1 MVTKGSNQDNPVQIR
16 VQDPT
21 KPPLIHVD
29 ILVDSIQFS
38 YRDMKDALTLTFHR
52 TIRIPD
58 NQKGISSLPPNL
70 GKFPVYKVQ
79 VSFSTMPLSHFPWY
93 QQRQMHRLCNDPFV
107 KKSRSGQGIRSFPH
121 HVSTG
126 SDVDQFQ
133 GKIALRRPVF
143 VGGINAVSR
152 FPMDERQEQARKTAA
167 MVKHGQPIQDYMVV
181 PGQPWLDGI
190 VCEDGKVR
198 QFVSQPRG
206 SGFSVEQQVTGAD
219 ARGGIQVEIIPIKCG
234 PLPKHMD
241 VRFRNNH
248 IRYIRH
254 LDLVAMGLQESSTWK
269 DLKEALEPVFGIP
282 VEEQVL
288 FPEVEWN
295 HFLPINDEARIS
307 DYYFR
312 PGFVLNVSRNP
323 RDAAAPPRGLFGLE
337 TYFRRAEMSPYNSI
351 ANKIEQMSMAAGG
364 LSKKSFPALL
374 VINTLLSNGKLT
386 VLLILLT
393 THSVN
398 QTIYRDNNPSYSWDK
413 NAAILFHI
421 HILDTATFA
430 EVTGKPAPAT
440 PISAR
445 TYAEHGGHFFDI
457 WREEPTGIRGNFSK
471 VKSIAA
477 LEEERAKEEGIPYQ
491 EEENV
496 PQIVSVIGRYKS
508 TFNPVGDLH

>member
-1 MVTKGSNQDNPVQIR
+1 MVGSNQDNPVQIR

-21 KPPLIHVD
+21 KSPLIYVD
-29 ILVDSIQFS
+29 IAEDSMQFN
-38 YRDMKDALTLTFHR
+38 YGGIKNALTLTLHR
-52 TIRIPD
+52 TIRVPD
-58 NQKGISSLPPNL
+58 NQKSISSLPPDL
-70 GKFPVYKVQ
+70 GQFQIYKVQ
-79 VSFSTMPLSHFPWY
+79 DYLEQVPAEVAKESGLFLTMY
-93 QQRQMHRLCNDPFV
+93 QREAMWINFRAQLPFA
-107 KKSRSGQGIRSFPH
+107 IR
-121 HVSTG
+121 
-126 SDVDQFQ
+126 
-133 GKIALRRPVF
+133 VF
-143 VGGINAVSR
+143 VGGINAVSG
-152 FPMDERQEQARKTAA
+152 FSMEERQEQAQKDAA

-190 VCEDGKVR
+190 VCEDGQVR
-198 QFVSQPRG
+198 QFVAQPRD

-234 PLPKHMD
+234 PLPRHM
-241 VRFRNNH
+241 VVGFTNNH
-248 IRYIRH
+248 RRDIRH

-269 DLKEALEPVFGIP
+269 DLKQALEPMFGIP

-307 DYYFR
+307 NYYFR
-312 PGFVLNVSRNP
+312 PDFVLSVSRNP
-323 RDAAAPPRGLFGLE
+323 QDAAPPPRGLFGLDAD
-337 TYFRRAEMSPYNSI
+337 FRRAGMLPYNRI
-351 ANKIEQMSMAAGG
+351 VNKIEQMSIAAGG

-374 VINTLLSNGKLT
+374 VINTLPSNSKKT
-386 VLLILLT
+386 DLLILLT
-393 THSVN
+393 TQSVKQN
-398 QTIYRDNNPSYSWDK
+398 IYRDNNPSYSWDK
-413 NAAILFHI
+413 DAAILFHI

-457 WREEPTGIRGNFSK
+457 WREEPTGIKGNFAK

-477 LEEERAKEEGIPYQ
+477 LEQEHAKAEGSPYP

-508 TFNPVGDLH
+508 TFNPVGVLH